1 MQELDQLLV
10 ELELGVDLFQLGV
23 VELVEQ
29 AEMGPM
35 EELQEQKVGDQWVTV
50 RLEFQSPLQSL
61 ELFENQLGFEE

>member
-10 ELELGVDLFQLGV
+10 ELELGVDLFQLAV
-23 VELVEQ
+23 AELVEQ
-29 AEMGPM
+29 AEMDPM
-35 EELQEQKVGDQWVTV
+35 EELQVQKVEDQWVTV

>member
-1 MQELDQLLV
+1 MQELDQLLA
-10 ELELGVDLFQLGV
+10 ELELGVDLFQLEV

-29 AEMGPM
+29 AEMDPM
-35 EELQEQKVGDQWVTV
+35 EELQEQKVEDQWVTV